1 MSLPPALAFGVQ
13 TGARGRASR
22 CTWWSLCEEK
32 AEAALC
38 GLKGQEPQSEERIK
52 HVGLLHTT
60 PALCGLA
67 DGGLS

>member
-1 MSLPPALAFGVQ
+1 MSLPSALAFSVQ
-13 TGARGRASR
+13 TGARGGASR
-22 CTWWSLCEEK
+22 CTWWRLYEEK

-52 HVGLLHTT
+52 HVGLHHTSSA
-60 PALCGLA
+60 PCGLA